1 MTEKEEMLVDN
12 EIRKSTEQMNENMR
26 IVSEFDTL
34 ATLEF
39 NRVTHTLK
47 INGID
52 IEADRITDFKLKFKH
67 SRWFLSFRKKGTDF
81 FLSTPPETDS
91 QRGSTGSTME

>member
-1 MTEKEEMLVDN
+1 MTKKEKMLVDN
-12 EIRKSTEQMNENMR
+12 EIRKSAKQMNENMR

-34 ATLEF
+34 TTLEF

-52 IEADRITDFKLKFKH
+52 IEADRITDFKLKLKH
-67 SRWFLSFRKKGTDF
+67 SRWFLSFRAGQQNN
-81 FLSTPPETDS
+81 SP
-91 QRGSTGSTME
+91 